1 MATAKKIKAQN
12 CPDSHAEKI
21 LTAINN
27 LENQKQ
33 RPIYFAEFYQEMLRE
48 GREDDKGM
56 LDTVTNIYNLFKDD
70 KVLCDTEMNL
80 FSLNQS
86 LQRSPTN
93 DQS

>member
-1 MATAKKIKAQN
+1 
-12 CPDSHAEKI
+12 
-21 LTAINN
+21 
-27 LENQKQ
+27 
-33 RPIYFAEFYQEMLRE
+33 MLRE